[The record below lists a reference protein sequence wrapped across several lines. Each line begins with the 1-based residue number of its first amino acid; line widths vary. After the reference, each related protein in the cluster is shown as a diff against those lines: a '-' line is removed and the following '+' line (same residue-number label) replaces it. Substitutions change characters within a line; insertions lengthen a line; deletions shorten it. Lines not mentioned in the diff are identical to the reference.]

1 VLKYWP
7 FLVEYHLTFLA
18 KKVDCVHK
26 LSLILSLTND
36 NKHIDSNLNI
46 SFFKRHKPCDFAHA
60 HQISTLGQVKKQ
72 NFKNY
77 TFF

>member
-1 VLKYWP
+1 M
-7 FLVEYHLTFLA
+7 
-18 KKVDCVHK
+18 
-26 LSLILSLTND
+26 
-36 NKHIDSNLNI
+36 DSNLNI

-60 HQISTLGQVKKQ
+60 HQILTVGLVKKQ